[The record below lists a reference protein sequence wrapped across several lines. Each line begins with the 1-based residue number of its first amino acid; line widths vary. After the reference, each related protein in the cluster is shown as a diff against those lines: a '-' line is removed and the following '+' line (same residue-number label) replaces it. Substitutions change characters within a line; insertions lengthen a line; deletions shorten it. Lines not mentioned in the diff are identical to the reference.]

1 MRLQRSSRS
10 WSIECRIPGNLCDLS
25 KGYFA
30 TTFLSSSP
38 PTPAKQSR
46 LCGVFRACRNTCD
59 IPEDLRGVT
68 ESLTSNFLNFGRKT
82 RAFLC
87 DSPFELARDRFEGR
101 ADGTHARPADP
112 HQAGT
117 GFNSLRGLNTEPV
130 ESRVASALGPGCIP

>member
-10 WSIECRIPGNLCDLS
+10 WNIECRIPGNLCDLS

-38 PTPAKQSR
+38 TCPAKQSR

-68 ESLTSNFLNFGRKT
+68 ESLTSNFLNFGRKPAHFHATARSNLHETGLRAAPTALMRGPLTHIKPVPGST
-82 RAFLC
+82 RQAWLH
-87 DSPFELARDRFEGR
+87 EIKH
-101 ADGTHARPADP
+101 DGFP
-112 HQAGT
+112 
-117 GFNSLRGLNTEPV
+117 
-130 ESRVASALGPGCIP
+130 

>member
-10 WSIECRIPGNLCDLS
+10 WSIECRIPGNLCDVS
-25 KGYFA
+25 GGYYA

-68 ESLTSNFLNFGRKT
+68 ESLTSNFLNFGRKPAHFHAT
-82 RAFLC
+82 ARSNLHETGLRAAPTALMRG
-87 DSPFELARDRFEGR
+87 PL
-101 ADGTHARPADP
+101 THIKPVL
-112 HQAGT
+112 T
-117 GFNSLRGLNTEPV
+117 SLRGLNTEPV